1 MAAEPPATQRIQA
14 PLAPHAAHAAQ
25 RTLAP
30 HATRAARAAREAGLW
45 ARPGARRWRL
55 AGTALAVVPAVALAA
70 ACTTT
75 AGFGATATTSPAANT
90 TNPSASTTNSAA
102 AGPSHWV
109 STWAASPMAAT
120 PSPLASAGDLSAAG
134 FRDQTIRDVVW
145 ASAGGRAARIR
156 LSNVFGT
163 RPVTFSQL
171 DIGLSAG
178 GAAVASGTNHPI
190 TFAGHA
196 AVTIKP
202 GAEAVSD
209 PVRLNVPAETNLV
222 VSLFTAA
229 ATGPA
234 TYHADAQQ
242 DNYLAAGNHAGRD
255 SASPFTTT
263 NGAWF
268 FLDDVD
274 VRAATSGAVVALGDS
289 ITDGYQSTVGANA
302 RWPND
307 LARRFRAA
315 GQARPVVDEGI
326 SGNRLLNGS
335 ACSGQSALTRFS
347 RDVAGR
353 TGARYVI
360 LLEGI
365 NDIGYSLDPN
375 SGCTAPNTNV
385 SAAQIIAGYQ
395 RIITAAHAAGLMI
408 FGATM
413 TPYQGSDYYSA
424 AGEKKRET
432 VNHWI
437 RTSGAFDGVI
447 DFDQAVR
454 DPAAPLKLAPA
465 YDSGDHLHPNDAG
478 YQAMAKKINLAMFKG

>member
-1 MAAEPPATQRIQA
+1 MAAAPPPAT
-14 PLAPHAAHAAQ
+14 LT
-25 RTLAP
+25 TLA
-30 HATRAARAAREAGLW
+30 ALVGMV
-45 ARPGARRWRL
+45 ARRRARCSRL
-55 AGTALAVVPAVALAA
+55 AVPVLAVALAA

-75 AGFGATATTSPAANT
+75 AGSGATATTSPAAN
-90 TNPSASTTNSAA
+90 TTNSAA

-134 FRDQTIRDVVW
+134 FKDQTIRDVVW

-171 DIGLSAG
+171 DIGVSAG
-178 GAAVASGTNHPI
+178 GAAVAAGTNRPI

-229 ATGPA
+229 PTGPA

-242 DNYLAAGNHAGRD
+242 DTYLAAGNHAGRD
-255 SASPFTTT
+255 PAGPFTTT

-274 VRAATSGAVVALGDS
+274 VRAASAGAVVALGDS

-335 ACSGQSALTRFS
+335 ACSGQSALARFA

-353 TGARYVI
+353 GGARYVI
-360 LLEGI
+360 LMEGI

-395 RIITAAHAAGLMI
+395 RIITAAHAAGLTI

-413 TPYQGSDYYSA
+413 TPFQGSDYYSA

-447 DFDQAVR
+447 DFDRAVR
-454 DPAAPLKLAPA
+454 APAAPLELAPA

-478 YQAMAKKINLAMFKG
+478 YQAMANKIALTMFKG

>member
-1 MAAEPPATQRIQA
+1 MAAEPRGDSANPGG
-14 PLAPHAAHAAQ
+14 HGGGAA
-25 RTLAP
+25 
-30 HATRAARAAREAGLW
+30 
-45 ARPGARRWRL
+45 
-55 AGTALAVVPAVALAA
+55 AVALAA

-75 AGFGATATTSPAANT
+75 AGSGATATTSPAANT
-90 TNPSASTTNSAA
+90 TNSAV
-102 AGPSHWV
+102 AGPRHWV

-120 PSPLASAGDLSAAG
+120 PSPLTSAGDLSAAG
-134 FRDQTIRDVVW
+134 LRDQTIRDVVW

-171 DIGLSAG
+171 DIGVSAG
-178 GAAVASGTNHPI
+178 GAAVAAGTNHPI

-242 DNYLAAGNHAGRD
+242 ANYLAAGNHAGRD

-315 GQARPVVDEGI
+315 GQALPVVDEGI

-353 TGARYVI
+353 NGARYVI

-365 NDIGYSLDPN
+365 NDIGYSRDPN

-395 RIITAAHAAGLMI
+395 RVIAAAHAAGLMI

-413 TPYQGSDYYSA
+413 TPFQGSDYYSA
-424 AGEKKRET
+424 AGETET
-432 VNHWI
+432 
-437 RTSGAFDGVI
+437 RDGQPL
-447 DFDQAVR
+447 DPHQRCLRRRHRLRPGRPRPGRPAEAGPRLRQRRPPAPQRRRLPGHGQPDQPHHVQGPNRPSAPR
-454 DPAAPLKLAPA
+454 ALPSTRPRPAPSAYAAPTLLP
-465 YDSGDHLHPNDAG
+465 P
-478 YQAMAKKINLAMFKG
+478 

>member
-1 MAAEPPATQRIQA
+1 VAAEPPPAT
-14 PLAPHAAHAAQ
+14 LT
-25 RTLAP
+25 TLA
-30 HATRAARAAREAGLW
+30 ALVGMV
-45 ARPGARRWRL
+45 ARRRTRCSRL
-55 AGTALAVVPAVALAA
+55 AGTALAVALAA

-75 AGFGATATTSPAANT
+75 AGSGATATTSPAANT
-90 TNPSASTTNSAA
+90 TNSAA

-109 STWAASPMAAT
+109 SSWAASPMAAT

-134 FRDQTIRDVVW
+134 FKDQTIRDVVW
-145 ASAGGRAARIR
+145 ASAGGHSARIR

-171 DIGLSAG
+171 DIGVSAG
-178 GAAVASGTNHPI
+178 GAAVAAGTNRPI
-190 TFAGHA
+190 TFTGHA

-209 PVRLNVPAETNLV
+209 PIRLTIPAGTNLA
-222 VSLFTAA
+222 VSLFTAL

-242 DNYLAAGNHAGRD
+242 DTYLAAGNHAGRD

-274 VRAATSGAVVALGDS
+274 VRAATTGAVVALGDS

-326 SGNRLLNGS
+326 SGNRLLTGS
-335 ACSGQSALTRFS
+335 ACSGQSALTRFT

-353 TGARYVI
+353 SGARYVI

-395 RIITAAHAAGLMI
+395 RIITAAHAAGLTI

-413 TPYQGSDYYSA
+413 TPFQGSDYYSA

-447 DFDQAVR
+447 DFDRAVR
-454 DPAAPLKLAPA
+454 DPAAPQKLAPA

-478 YQAMAKKINLAMFKG
+478 YQAMANKINLTMFKG